1 MRCYFRMTFPELLL
15 VLIAACSSPLHA
27 FYIPGWSERGYADG
41 SAIPLQFNKITSDA
55 TELPYSYSE
64 LPFICKPKRGVKN
77 VGLNLGE
84 VLRGDRIVES
94 DYELVMGKTELCKFL
109 CDVEIGSASLAEAQR
124 LIRHNYVVEW
134 IVDNLPGATSF
145 KSVDKMRKF
154 YQNGFK
160 LGNFEDEKV
169 YIHNHVTL
177 IFRYRKS
184 IKTPHKKLIVGFEV
198 YPKSIDGPRSKC
210 PSSISNS
217 DQPRLELTLPP
228 VPSDSTR
235 SKFEYD
241 PNAKL
246 RITYTYSVYWEED
259 ETIDW
264 DNRWDLYFANQEQ
277 SSKLHV
283 LAIINS
289 LVIAFLLSGMV
300 GVVLLRTLNRDIQ
313 SYNARISGED
323 GNKLK
328 RLSTASIDGSAQ
340 RGPADGDDDD
350 DLLDD
355 TTGWKLV
362 HGDVFRPPKFG
373 GLLPPL
379 VGSGVQILV
388 TVFSLLVFSL
398 IGLLNPSY
406 RGGFVSFGL
415 FLFVFAGLFS
425 GYFSSRIYKAFG
437 GDSWV
442 KNAILT
448 ALLVPGLIFLAV
460 LVLNL
465 FVWAQ
470 ASSSAIPFPTLV
482 ALVSMWLLISVP
494 LVLLGAWFGQ
504 KRPAYEQPTKTTQIP
519 RQIPV
524 QPWYVKLIPSV
535 FLGGIV
541 PFAVIFIELLFVFK
555 SIWQDK
561 SGYYY
566 MFGFLALIIA
576 ILLVTI
582 VEITVVMTYFQLCAE
597 NYHWWWHAFRVGAA
611 SSVYIFLY
619 SVWYYLAKLHIHGL
633 VNSLLFFGYSLLGSA
648 VYGVLG
654 GTVGFLSAYMFVRRI
669 YGAVKTD

>member
-64 LPFICKPKRGVKN
+64 LPFICKPKRGAKN

-524 QPWYVKLIPSV
+524 QPC
-535 FLGGIV
+535 
-541 PFAVIFIELLFVFK
+541 
-555 SIWQDK
+555 IWQDK

-654 GTVGFLSAYMFVRRI
+654 GTVGFLSAYM
-669 YGAVKTD
+669 AVKTD

>member
-1 MRCYFRMTFPELLL
+1 MRCYFRMTFPEILL

-64 LPFICKPKRGVKN
+64 LPFICKPKRGAKN

-94 DYELVMGKTELCKFL
+94 DYELVMGKTESCKFL

-198 YPKSIDGPRSKC
+198 YPKSINGPRSKC
-210 PSSISNS
+210 PSSISTS

-228 VPSDSTR
+228 VPSDSTG

-388 TVFSLLVFSL
+388 TVFS
-398 IGLLNPSY
+398 
-406 RGGFVSFGL
+406 
-415 FLFVFAGLFS
+415 
-425 GYFSSRIYKAFG
+425 IYKAFG

-470 ASSSAIPFPTLV
+470 ASSSAIPFSTLV

-504 KRPAYEQPTKTTQIP
+504 KKPAYEQPTKTTQIP

-535 FLGGIV
+535 LLGGIV

>member
-1 MRCYFRMTFPELLL
+1 MVFPELLL
-15 VLIAACSSPLHA
+15 VLVAASPLHA

-41 SAIPLQFNKITSDA
+41 SVIPLQFNKITSDA
-55 TELPYSYSE
+55 TELPYSYSA
-64 LPFICKPKRGVKN
+64 LPFICKPTKRGAKN

-94 DYELVMGKTELCKFL
+94 DYELVMGKTEACKFL
-109 CDVEIGSASLAEAQR
+109 CDVEIGRGSLIEAQR

-145 KSVDKMRKF
+145 KSADKTRKF

-184 IKTPHKKLIVGFEV
+184 TKNPNKKLIVGFEV
-198 YPKSIDGPRSKC
+198 YPKSIDGPKGKC
-210 PSSISNS
+210 PSSISDS
-217 DQPRLELTLPP
+217 AQPRLELTLPS
-228 VPSDSTR
+228 VPSESTE
-235 SKFEYD
+235 SKSEYD
-241 PNAKL
+241 PNSKL

-264 DNRWDLYFANQEQ
+264 NNRWDLYFANQEQ
-277 SSKLHV
+277 SSNIHV

-313 SYNARISGED
+313 SYNAKISGE
-323 GNKLK
+323 GGKRHK
-328 RLSTASIDGSAQ
+328 RLSIASIDSLAQ
-340 RGPADGDDDD
+340 RSPADGDEDD

-355 TTGWKLV
+355 TAGWKLV
-362 HGDVFRPPKFG
+362 HGDVFRPPAFG
-373 GLLPPL
+373 GLLSPL

-398 IGLLNPSY
+398 IGVLNPSY

-425 GYFSSRIYKAFG
+425 GYFSSRVYKAFG
-437 GDSWV
+437 GDNWV
-442 KNAILT
+442 KNAALT

-494 LVLLGAWFGQ
+494 LVLLGAWFGY
-504 KRPAYEQPTKTTQIP
+504 KKPAYEQPTKTTQIP
-519 RQIPV
+519 RQIPL
-524 QPWYVKLIPSV
+524 QPWYVKLVPSIL
-535 FLGGIV
+535 LGGIV

-566 MFGFLALIIA
+566 MFGFLALIIT
-576 ILLVTI
+576 ILLVII

-619 SVWYYLAKLHIHGL
+619 SVWYYFTKLHIQGL

>member
-1 MRCYFRMTFPELLL
+1 MRCYSRMAIPQLLL
-15 VLIAACSSPLHA
+15 ALVWLAASPLHA
-27 FYIPGWSERGYADG
+27 FYIPGWSERSYADG
-41 SAIPLQFNKITSDA
+41 KRIPLQLNKITSDA

-64 LPFICKPKRGVKN
+64 LPFICKPKRGANN

-94 DYELVMGKTELCKFL
+94 DYELTMGKTEACKYL
-109 CDVEIGSASLAEAQR
+109 CDVEIGWEDLTEAQL
-124 LIRHNYVVEW
+124 LIRQNYVVEW

-145 KSVDKMRKF
+145 KSVDKLRK
-154 YQNGFK
+154 YYAAGFK
-160 LGNFEDEKV
+160 LGNFEDGKV

-177 IFRYRKS
+177 IFRYRRS
-184 IKTPHKKLIVGFEV
+184 TKTPHEKLIVGFEV
-198 YPKSIDGPRSKC
+198 YPKSIDGPASKC
-210 PSSISNS
+210 PESISNS
-217 DQPRLELTLPP
+217 DQPRLELTLPE
-228 VPSDSTR
+228 STE
-235 SKFEYD
+235 SKGRYD
-241 PNAKL
+241 PKAKL

-259 ETIDW
+259 ESIDW
-264 DNRWDLYFANQEQ
+264 HNRWDLYFANQEQ
-277 SSKLHV
+277 SSNIHV

-289 LVIAFLLSGMV
+289 LVISFLLSGMV

-313 SYNARISGED
+313 SYNAKFSGED
-323 GNKLK
+323 GKRLK
-328 RLSTASIDGSAQ
+328 RLSVASVDGLAQASSA
-340 RGPADGDDDD
+340 AGDDDD

-362 HGDVFRPPKFG
+362 HGDVFRPPAFG
-373 GLLPPL
+373 GLLSPL
-379 VGSGVQILV
+379 VGSGAQLLV

-398 IGLLNPSY
+398 IGVLNPSY

-425 GYFSSRIYKAFG
+425 GYFSSRVYKAFG
-437 GDSWV
+437 GENWV
-442 KNAILT
+442 KNALLT
-448 ALLVPGLIFLAV
+448 ALLVPGLIFSAV
-460 LVLNL
+460 LILNL
-465 FVWAQ
+465 FVWAR
-470 ASSSAIPFPTLV
+470 ASSSAIPFFTLM

-494 LVLLGAWFGQ
+494 LVLLGAWFGF
-504 KRPAYEQPTKTTQIP
+504 KKPAYEQPTKTTQIA
-519 RQIPV
+519 RQIPL
-524 QPWYVKLIPSV
+524 QPWYVKVVPSIL
-535 FLGGIV
+535 LGGIV

-566 MFGFLALIIA
+566 MFGFLALIIT

-597 NYHWWWHAFRVGAA
+597 NYHWWWHSFRVGAA

-619 SVWYYLAKLHIHGL
+619 SVWYYFTKLHIQGP